1 MLLRGKGAELGP
13 NATRFP
19 LAERTMLHVLRHRA
33 EQHPDRTWL
42 VFDGR
47 ERLTY
52 GEAQQRVNQV
62 GHALGGPMHVGLF
75 LRNQPEF
82 FPAFYGAMAARG
94 VAVPLNADAR
104 GVLLERV
111 ITKAELRVI
120 VARAD
125 LLDRLEALDSLG
137 AVELV
142 VVAGATAPLPERLH
156 AAHVVS
162 WEDWLDNQPTTAP
175 AELPDS
181 SDVAL
186 IQFTSGTTGRSKGV
200 VYSHRAV
207 VLSAINWTMADSVG
221 IRGRDTLLA
230 VPPMFHING
239 WGFPYIAALVGAKL
253 VLPGRHLEP
262 ARLLDLIASERVT
275 VSGGVPAIW
284 NGVLHAL
291 EAGAP
296 YDVSSLRLLVS
307 GGSAVPESLIRG
319 WNDRYGVTVLHL
331 WGMTE
336 MTAVGTVGRC
346 PPEIEQAPID
356 EQYAYRAKQGQPT
369 PFVEVR
375 ARCDSGLV
383 PWDGETMGE
392 LEARG
397 PMVASEYYN
406 NPDGADRFTDDGWL
420 RTGDIATIDPTGCVH
435 IRDRAKDL
443 IKSGGEW
450 ISSVALENAL
460 MAHPAVAEA
469 AVVAVPHPKWDE
481 RPLAVVVI
489 KAGQTVTAEALRAF
503 LAPRFASWSLPDAF
517 EFVDSIPRTATGKFL
532 KSALRARYRDYHA
545 ALES

>member
-82 FPAFYGAMAARG
+82 FPAFYGTMAARG

-142 VVAGATAPLPERLH
+142 VVAGATGPLPERLH

-162 WEDWLDNQPTTAP
+162 WEDWLANQPTTAP

-186 IQFTSGTTGRSKGV
+186 IQFTSGTTGSSKGV
-200 VYSHRAV
+200 VYPHHFLYLYSAHV
-207 VLSAINWTMADSVG
+207 TDSLGHTEDDVLSTP
-221 IRGRDTLLA
+221 LPL
-230 VPPMFHING
+230 FHV
-239 WGFPYIAALVGAKL
+239 AAL
-253 VLPGRHLEP
+253 H
-262 ARLLDLIASERVT
+262 I
-275 VSGGVPAIW
+275 VSNSA
-284 NGVLHAL
+284 LHA
-291 EAGAP
+291 GATGHLKSRFSASQ
-296 YDVSSLRLLVS
+296 YWQQIADDGATFSILL
-307 GGSAVPESLIRG
+307 GTLAAILMKTVPEAPPHHLRALFCLPAPPDKAG
-319 WNDRYGVTVLHL
+319 FEERYGVKIL
-331 WGMTE
+331 WQGYGMTE
-336 MTAVGTVGRC
+336 VYPHPMPREMEERVPPDTIGHPGRWMEYGVVDEHDQIL
-346 PPEIEQAPID
+346 PPN
-356 EQYAYRAKQGQPT
+356 T
-369 PFVEVR
+369 P
-375 ARCDSGLV
+375 
-383 PWDGETMGE
+383 GE
-392 LEARG
+392 LVYRSLLPDGMAR
-397 PMVASEYYN
+397 EYYKEPAATVATWRN
-406 NPDGADRFTDDGWL
+406 FMFH
-420 RTGDIATIDPTGCVH
+420 TGDIAYLDDDGRVH
-435 IRDRAKDL
+435 YRGRKQDRIRRR
-443 IKSGGEW
+443 GENVSAAELEQ
-450 ISSVALENAL
+450 IALG
-460 MAHPAVAEA
+460 HPAVGEA
-469 AVVAVPHPKWDE
+469 AAFGVPGEFGEHEIKLDVVCVSDVDLRELHAWLQERLPRFMVPRYLEQRPAFPKTPSERIEKYKLAGDPLE
-481 RPLAVVVI
+481 RPEVL
-489 KAGQTVTAEALRAF
+489 E
-503 LAPRFASWSLPDAF
+503 F
-517 EFVDSIPRTATGKFL
+517 EP
-532 KSALRARYRDYHA
+532 ARR
-545 ALES
+545 